1 LSNPPPKPAP
11 DLGQIWRRLGPV
23 GPLALVAASLPGLGG
38 FVLLGTMKWSGQWL
52 RDAGDGGVLLY
63 VAGFAVAAGLAL
75 LPTYAQSVLAGF
87 AFGMLRGTA
96 AALAGVAGACLIGYA
111 VARRASGERV
121 VRMIEEQ
128 PRWKAVR
135 DALIGGGPLK
145 TLAIVTLLRAPPNS
159 PFAITNLVLASTG
172 VPWPTYLAG
181 TLLGIAPR
189 TAVAV
194 KIGADMTELN
204 LRQGRSVVQLVISIV
219 SAVVVLG
226 ILGTLANRAVAR
238 VTRPQDRDPGAAD
251 S

>member
-1 LSNPPPKPAP
+1 ML
-11 DLGQIWRRLGPV
+11 
-23 GPLALVAASLPGLGG
+23 AASLPGLGG

-52 RDAGDGGVLLY
+52 RSAGDGGLLLY
-63 VAGFAVAAGLAL
+63 VAGFAIAAGLAL

-87 AFGMLRGTA
+87 AFGMLRGSA
-96 AALAGVAGACLIGYA
+96 AALAGIAGACLIGYA

-121 VRMIEEQ
+121 VRIIEEQ
-128 PRWKAVR
+128 PKWKAVC

-159 PFAITNLVLASTG
+159 PFAITNLVLASTR

-189 TAVAV
+189 TMVAV

-204 LRQGRSVVQLVISIV
+204 LRQGRSVAQLVVSIV

-226 ILGTLANRAVAR
+226 ILGALANRAVAR
-238 VTRPQDRDPGAAD
+238 VTRPPDRGGGAANP
-251 S
+251 